1 MNPNS
6 RTGSRSSTS
15 ERFDRDQSAAMAI
28 IASEMT
34 DPGSTGVGTLDD
46 AIDLLP
52 TAPEAS

>member
-1 MNPNS
+1 MNNDSPQG
-6 RTGSRSSTS
+6 RHSSAS

-28 IASEMT
+28 IASEMA